1 MKKKMWFVLCIMTS
15 VLLTT
20 ACGEKKEPG
29 EEKKETA
36 VQTETTMQTETAVQ
50 TETESDQDFQ
60 GRESLKLGLFT
71 VYYPE
76 EWKYDKERMQEDDD
90 YSYVRFFDGETADDS
105 GNSIYI
111 EATKEDAYK
120 YRKGLIAFG
129 VDLKEYA
136 EGKAETVSIGNAE
149 YAVMPENDSGRC
161 TYMYRHEQSGTS
173 YDIRVEGEAA
183 SDSVKELLEGI
194 VMELK
199 DEGNED
205 APWPWEG
212 EPVEPVL
219 TEQMVGFYT
228 IVPEYIPF
236 KEAQGV
242 MQIMDHQF
250 VKHDDQ
256 VYHLLE
262 NKLDTYKYSE
272 SGLEFVSSM
281 ELERDCEYLSGD
293 NSGMLYLSPGIQ
305 DVIGVKD
312 GKKVLQTTI
321 DGDLNMH
328 PSGEWGI
335 SFWVNSDTQ
344 KIANQGGNLTAEQWI
359 LTGLNKDDER
369 KGPFSMIDDVQ
380 ITNDHIMVA
389 GSMAAE
395 DGGTK
400 IIVYDYEGNQLLELG
415 GADIGS
421 PDRLGSITGM
431 AETENGF
438 VAADGNMRKIQFWA
452 KDGTHV
458 GAISTDDIFGVSY
471 PWLEDM
477 QLLDD
482 GSLLILLTQQRED
495 GSANELMFFRLTGF

>member
-1 MKKKMWFVLCIMTS
+1 
-15 VLLTT
+15 
-20 ACGEKKEPG
+20 
-29 EEKKETA
+29 
-36 VQTETTMQTETAVQ
+36 MQTETAVQ

-344 KIANQGGNLTAEQWI
+344 KISNQGGNLTAEPWI
-359 LTGLNKDDER
+359 LTGLNNAAER
-369 KGPFSMIDDVQ
+369 KGEFSMIDDIQ
-380 ITNDHIMVA
+380 ITDSHIMVA

-395 DGGTK
+395 DEGTK
-400 IIVYDYEGNQLLELG
+400 IIVYDYEGNQLLKLG
-415 GADIGS
+415 GADISS

-438 VAADGNMRKIQFWA
+438 VAADGNMRAIQFWA
-452 KDGTHV
+452 KDGTHI
-458 GAISTDDIFGVSY
+458 GAISTEDIFGVDY

-482 GSLLILLTQQRED
+482 GSLLILLTQKRNDE
-495 GSANELMFFRLTGF
+495 SANELMFFRLTGF